1 FTTALVRGGPNGMTR
16 PIEIHAHDPMRYVG
30 DMLAWIHQAV
40 ASESQFLQLLVEGVT
55 DSTEPSEESVG
66 GKETL
71 EGHFGLNL
79 TVGVDISKVLN
90 RIFEGICKP
99 FKVFFL
105 FHLLIRLVL
114 NKS

>member
-1 FTTALVRGGPNGMTR
+1 MPR

-40 ASESQFLQLLVEGVT
+40 ASESEFLHMLVEGVT
-55 DSTEPSEESVG
+55 DSIEPSEESVG

-71 EGHFGLNL
+71 EGHFVKDLI
-79 TVGVDISKVLN
+79 VGVDISKVLN
-90 RIFEGICKP
+90 RTFEGICKP

-105 FHLLIRLVL
+105 FHLLIRLVS